1 MSSFSTHALIG
12 GCAGAIAGIGLERF
26 QPDLLATAADS
37 IPGGTPAMA
46 QLALVAVSAVVALIP
61 DIDEPGSWIS
71 RRTVA
76 VIALAGMALGALAG
90 SLFSLVWLIVGIGI
104 GAVVG
109 SLLGAALVRGIRLAA
124 GGHRRLTHSLV
135 LAAAFVAL
143 GIGVMTTVDPRWA
156 VIPFALAWGIVMHDL
171 GDVVTPAGVPL
182 LYPLSSK
189 DVRLLPEPICRA
201 GEFIAGATAVL
212 LLAGAAWLNGAF

>member
-12 GCAGAIAGIGLERF
+12 GCAGGCAGIGLERF
-26 QPDLLATAADS
+26 RPDLLATAADS
-37 IPGGTPAMA
+37 IPGGTPEMA
-46 QLALVAVSAVVALIP
+46 QLALVAVSAFVALIA

-76 VIALAGMALGALAG
+76 VVSIAGMALGALAG
-90 SLFSLVWLIVGIGI
+90 SLFSLVWLLVGIGI
-104 GAVVG
+104 GAVAG
-109 SLLGAALVRGIRLAA
+109 SLLGSALVRGIRVAA

-135 LAAAFVAL
+135 LAAGFVAL
-143 GIGVMTTVDPRWA
+143 GIGLITTVDPRWA
-156 VIPFALAWGIVMHDL
+156 AIPFALAWGIVIHDL

-189 DVRLLPEPICRA
+189 DVRILPEPICRA
-201 GEFIAGATAVL
+201 GEFIAGASAVA
-212 LLAGAAWLNGAF
+212 LLALVFWLNGAF